1 MTKQPMRRSACA
13 GVLLGLAALI
23 GGFCYDVIFA
33 GIPYQ
38 DPTPEIEQRYEFHS
52 QAAFYLEMAGAL
64 ILAIG
69 CLLWLA
75 GLVCT
80 CRCERAARAEG
91 EDADA

>member
-1 MTKQPMRRSACA
+1 MKTETLRKAGCA
-13 GVLLGLAALI
+13 GGLLGLAALI

-38 DPTPEIEQRYEFHS
+38 DPTPELERQYELHCQVAS
-52 QAAFYLEMAGAL
+52 YLEMAGAL

-75 GLVCT
+75 GFVCKW
-80 CRCERAARAEG
+80 RCERAARADG